1 MKGREEGKEGRREE
15 TRHRIRNTE
24 TKSGFLILTFLIPF
38 IYITPNFDFIF
49 LLNFLNFNWCIL
61 DLQFNFDSKFYFSL
75 KFFLLL
81 LFLIFIVLIYIN
93 ILIVNFQSLY
103 FLNNH
108 FNLLSSSW
116 NSISISSFFIQTS
129 CIDFVYEEGCP
140 DYSGKSQQAGE
151 GENYSAACTETCC
164 CIIITPECSG
174 LKPQQSFIIAHD
186 FCVSEFIQGTVGEL
200 GSTPLD
206 LGPQLE
212 DWRLAPGIIWRLI
225 YSQVWH

>member
-1 MKGREEGKEGRREE
+1 MIYNL
-15 TRHRIRNTE
+15 T
-24 TKSGFLILTFLIPF
+24 LIL
-38 IYITPNFDFIF
+38 NFT
-49 LLNFLNFNWCIL
+49 LV
-61 DLQFNFDSKFYFSL
+61 L
-75 KFFLLL
+75 KLFLLL
-81 LFLIFIVLIYIN
+81 LFLIFVVLIYIN
-93 ILIVNFQSLY
+93 IFIVNFQSLH

-140 DYSGKSQQAGE
+140 DDSGKSQQAGE
-151 GENYSAACTETCC
+151 GENDSAETCC

-186 FCVSEFIQGTVGEL
+186 FCMSEFIQGTVGEL
-200 GSTPLD
+200 GSTPLG

-212 DWRLAPGIIWRLI
+212 DWRLAPGII
-225 YSQVWH
+225 